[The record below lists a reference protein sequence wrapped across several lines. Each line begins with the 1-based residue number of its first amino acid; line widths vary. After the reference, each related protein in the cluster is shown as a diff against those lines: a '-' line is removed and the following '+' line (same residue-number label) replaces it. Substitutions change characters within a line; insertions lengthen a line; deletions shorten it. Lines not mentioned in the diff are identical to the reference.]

1 MDIESKSSKLG
12 VASEL
17 WWTLMKEVMTPKEA
31 AEYLRVH
38 VRTIYRLAKSGQI
51 PSRRVGG
58 SWRFKKEDV
67 DSWFSETKYSVSR
80 GKRAQRSEGKQQP
93 GFDKLCEGKDQS
105 PL

>member
-1 MDIESKSSKLG
+1 VDIESKSSKLG

-17 WWTLMKEVMTPKEA
+17 WRALVKEVMTPKEL

-51 PSRRVGG
+51 PSLKVGG
-58 SWRFKKEDV
+58 SWRFKKENV
-67 DSWFSETKYSVSR
+67 DSWLSETKYSVSH
-80 GKRAQRSEGKQQP
+80 GKRAQRSEGIQQP
-93 GFDKLCEGKDQS
+93 LFDKLSEGKDQS

>member
-17 WWTLMKEVMTPKEA
+17 WWTLMKEVMTPKEL

-38 VRTIYRLAKSGQI
+38 VRTIYHLAKSGQI
-51 PSRRVGG
+51 PSLKVRG
-58 SWRFKKEDV
+58 SWRFNKENV
-67 DSWFSETKYSVSR
+67 DSWLSETKYSAPR
-80 GKRAQRSEGKQQP
+80 GKRVRRSEGKQQP
-93 GFDKLCEGKDQS
+93 SFDKLYEGKDQS